1 MRILIITSFI
11 VLFSVLFISPASVRG
26 ESVQTITAE
35 GELDPTLRFHYA
47 HHGETAYTIPEKTI
61 QIGLGPVVYGVT
73 DFLQVGTNVISPAYG
88 AVVANTKLNLVD
100 LENVGIGLG
109 FEYSHLFNSF
119 GFPENL
125 GFRTKR
131 KGVNVYL
138 PSATVSTRLSNA
150 VYLHTGAKYIYSPDA
165 EKDEYIQ
172 KRSILKN
179 SKVFSDFEVRF
190 SDRKALL
197 FGPAY
202 AYQLKALGGGLSYR
216 ISGKDIGYSIQLGAS
231 ALIDQNKKWIFD
243 PVIQLVWRI

>member
-1 MRILIITSFI
+1 MRIRIVILLLSITFP
-11 VLFSVLFISPASVRG
+11 FSALARD
-26 ESVQTITAE
+26 ENVQSLTAE
-35 GELDPTLRFHYA
+35 RELDPTLRFNYA
-47 HHGETAYTIPEKTI
+47 HHGESAYTIPEKTI
-61 QIGLGPVVYGVT
+61 QIGLGPVIYGVT

-88 AVVANTKLNLVD
+88 AVVASTKLNVVD
-100 LENVGIGLG
+100 LENVGISLG

-138 PSATVSTRLSNA
+138 PSATVSTRISNEI
-150 VYLHTGAKYIYSPDA
+150 YLHTGAKHLHSPDA

-179 SKVFSDFEVRF
+179 SKVFSDLEVRF
-190 SDRKALL
+190 SDRRAIL

-202 AYQLKALGGGLSYR
+202 AYQLKAIGGGVSYR

-231 ALIDQNKKWIFD
+231 ALIDQNKKWIID
-243 PVIQLVWRI
+243 PAIQLVWRI

>member
-1 MRILIITSFI
+1 MRIQTVVNLF
-11 VLFSVLFISPASVRG
+11 VLSTFFPLTPFALAQN
-26 ESVQTITAE
+26 VQSLTAE
-35 GELDPTLRFHYA
+35 RELDPTLRFNYA
-47 HHGETAYTIPEKTI
+47 HHGESAYTIPEKTI

-88 AVVANTKLNLVD
+88 AVVANTKLNIVD

-138 PSATVSTRLSNA
+138 PSLTVSTRLSDE
-150 VYLHTGAKYIYSPDA
+150 VFLHTGAKYLHSPDA
-165 EKDEYIQ
+165 QKDEYIQ

-179 SKVFSDFEVRF
+179 SKIFSDLEVRF
-190 SDRKALL
+190 SDRRALL

-202 AYQLKALGGGLSYR
+202 AYQLKAIGGGVSYR